1 MVDNEV
7 ELGLELSAAGDG
19 WVGIG
24 LSRDRNMGD
33 DDIFYCQRRGR
44 DVGVV
49 SAFSTGM
56 SRPVN
61 VAGQAHVTSIGTDN
75 SSGRFRCSF
84 RRPIS
89 VDKGGLT
96 YDLAQGEWFILLS
109 FGGVTD
115 GEANYHGSSAAGVA
129 ISTPTAVRFSVDFPN
144 QFFSGT
150 SSVSSGIRAHAALMF
165 TAWGFLVP
173 AG

>member
-1 MVDNEV
+1 
-7 ELGLELSAAGDG
+7 
-19 WVGIG
+19 
-24 LSRDRNMGD
+24 MGD
-33 DDIFYCQRRGR
+33 DDIFYCQRRG
-44 DVGVV
+44 DEVGVV

-56 SRPVN
+56 TRPVN

-109 FGGVTD
+109 FGGVTN
-115 GEANYHGSSAAGVA
+115 GEENYHGSSAAGVA
-129 ISTPTAVRFSVDFPN
+129 ISTPVAVRFSDAVPN
-144 QFFSGT
+144 QFFAGT
-150 SSVSSGIRAHAALMF
+150 SSVAKGIRAHAALMF
-165 TAWGFLVP
+165 TAWGFLIP